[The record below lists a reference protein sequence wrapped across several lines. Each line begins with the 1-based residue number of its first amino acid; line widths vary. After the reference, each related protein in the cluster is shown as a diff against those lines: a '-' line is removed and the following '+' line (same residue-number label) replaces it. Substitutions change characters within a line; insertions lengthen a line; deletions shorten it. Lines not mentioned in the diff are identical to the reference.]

1 MDTLTDK
8 INKFLALDVG
18 DGNGNGY
25 GDGNGNGNGN
35 GYGNGYG
42 DGGGNGYGYG
52 YGYGNGNGNGNGNGY
67 GNGYGDGGGDGYGY
81 GDGIVNFAGHTV
93 YKIDNVPT
101 CITQVHGRRY
111 AIGFTIK
118 DNSVKVPCYIARFD
132 NSFAHGETLRDAVND
147 ATAKALQAKPVEERV
162 KEVVKLHPWP
172 TIPIS
177 NKELFKLHNTLTGSC
192 EFGRRQFCERH
203 GISLDDSMTMAD
215 FIDKTKGE
223 YGGEAIRQLAEAYG
237 IKL

>member
-25 GDGNGNGNGN
+25 GD
-35 GYGNGYG
+35 
-42 DGGGNGYGYG
+42 
-52 YGYGNGNGNGNGNGY
+52 GNGNGNGNGY

-111 AIGFTIK
+111 AIGFAIK
-118 DNSVKVPCYIARFD
+118 DNSVKVPCYIARVD

>member
-18 DGNGNGY
+18 YGNGY
-25 GDGNGNGNGN
+25 GD

-42 DGGGNGYGYG
+42 DG
-52 YGYGNGNGNGNGNGY
+52 
-67 GNGYGDGGGDGYGY
+67 DGYGY
-81 GDGIVNFAGHTV
+81 GDGDGHGYGDGYGDGDGYGNGDGIINFDGHTV

-162 KEVVKLHPWP
+162 KEVVKLHPYP
-172 TIPIS
+172 TVPIS

-203 GISLDDSMTMAD
+203 GISLDDSMSMAD
-215 FIDKTKGE
+215 FIYKTKGE

>member
-1 MDTLTDK
+1 METLTDK

-18 DGNGNGY
+18 YGY
-25 GDGNGNGNGN
+25 GYGNGN

-42 DGGGNGYGYG
+42 
-52 YGYGNGNGNGNGNGY
+52 
-67 GNGYGDGGGDGYGY
+67 YGDGN
-81 GDGIVNFAGHTV
+81 GIINFAGHTI
-93 YKIDNVPT
+93 YNIDIVPT

-118 DNSVKVPCYIARFD
+118 DNSVKVPCYIARVD

-162 KEVVKLHPWP
+162 KEVVKLHPYP
-172 TIPIS
+172 TVPIS

-192 EFGRRQFCERH
+192 EFGRRQFCEQH